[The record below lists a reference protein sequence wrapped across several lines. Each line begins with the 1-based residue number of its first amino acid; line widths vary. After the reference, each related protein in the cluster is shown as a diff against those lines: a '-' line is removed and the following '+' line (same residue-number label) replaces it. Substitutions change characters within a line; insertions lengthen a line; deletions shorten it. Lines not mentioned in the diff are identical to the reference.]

1 MVTNKER
8 FTAETKIKRLQ
19 NERQYDQKLA
29 ELLEEK
35 EKEEEINKIQRKKT
49 DDVLFFAFRNAI
61 LIASFC
67 IVWDIATNGFRWSWG
82 Y

>member
-29 ELLEEK
+29 ELLEEN
-35 EKEEEINKIQRKKT
+35 EKEEKINKIQRKKT

-67 IVWDIATNGFRWSWG
+67 IVWDIFINGLRWTMR
-82 Y
+82 

>member
-19 NERQYDQKLA
+19 NESQYDQKLA
-29 ELLEEK
+29 ELLEEN

-49 DDVLFFAFRNAI
+49 DDVLFLAFRNAI
-61 LIASFC
+61 LIPSFW
-67 IVWDIATNGFRWSWG
+67 ITWDIFINGLRWTMR
-82 Y
+82 

>member
-29 ELLEEK
+29 ELLEEN

-49 DDVLFFAFRNAI
+49 DDVLFLAFRNVI
-61 LIASFC
+61 LIASFW
-67 IVWDIATNGFRWSWG
+67 ITWDIFINGLRWTMR
-82 Y
+82 

>member
-8 FTAETKIKRLQ
+8 FAAETKIKRLQ

-29 ELLEEK
+29 ELLEEN

-49 DDVLFFAFRNAI
+49 DDVLFLAFRNAI
-61 LIASFC
+61 LIASFW
-67 IVWDIATNGFRWSWG
+67 ITWDIFINGLRWTMR
-82 Y
+82 

>member
-1 MVTNKER
+1 MVKNKER

-29 ELLEEK
+29 ELLEEN

-61 LIASFC
+61 LIAS
-67 IVWDIATNGFRWSWG
+67 IWITWDIFINGLRWTMR
-82 Y
+82 

>member
-29 ELLEEK
+29 ELLEEN

-61 LIASFC
+61 LIAS
-67 IVWDIATNGFRWSWG
+67 IWITWDIFINGLRWTMR
-82 Y
+82 